1 MIQSHCCFL
10 LQKALKTR
18 LFYETVEEIWLSTE
32 IGLDDY
38 SKVSNLGNFVD
49 YSSFDGAISK
59 MIGEDETSW
68 GLSEQEIR
76 DIKPIFD
83 ISHYE
88 SSVTSQLFLKLFLN
102 GNTLTTDVIE
112 AKINNLYLALA

>member
-1 MIQSHCCFL
+1 
-10 LQKALKTR
+10 
-18 LFYETVEEIWLSTE
+18 
-32 IGLDDY
+32 
-38 SKVSNLGNFVD
+38 
-49 YSSFDGAISK
+49 

-88 SSVTSQLFLKLFLN
+88 SSVTSQLFLKLLLN

-112 AKINNLYLALA
+112 AKINSLYLALA